1 MEKLDSGKGRH
12 DHCQCPASGKS
23 KTSQHIFAKTGAPT
37 QASASTSLRGGA
49 WETNGAEESSGESA
63 CLL

>member
-1 MEKLDSGKGRH
+1 MEKLTQARDAMTTVSAQR
-12 DHCQCPASGKS
+12 QERVRPP
-23 KTSQHIFAKTGAPT
+23 QHIFAKTEAPT